1 MHYRRLAAEILWQ
14 YYPARNRLRRREQRG
29 GGMSVLLAL
38 SRAIDAANN
47 FIGKSVSWL
56 VLVAV
61 LISAINAVTRKL
73 FNVSSNAWL
82 EAQWYLF
89 SAVFLIAAGYTL
101 LHSEHVKVDLLYSRY
116 SRRTQLLVEIFGT
129 IFFLLPFCIITIYLS
144 WPIVE
149 AKIASGETSNNT
161 GGLVLWPVWLLIPI
175 GFSLLALQGISELIK
190 RIAILQ
196 GRIPDTVA
204 IEDAEAQAL

>member
-1 MHYRRLAAEILWQ
+1 MAI
-14 YYPARNRLRRREQRG
+14 
-29 GGMSVLLAL
+29 L
-38 SRAIDAANN
+38 SRAKPLEEAGTKGRWDVSLAGVVGAIDAANN

>member
-1 MHYRRLAAEILWQ
+1 
-14 YYPARNRLRRREQRG
+14 
-29 GGMSVLLAL
+29 L

-56 VLVAV
+56 ILVAV
-61 LISAINAVTRKL
+61 LISAINAVSRKL
-73 FNVSSNAWL
+73 FNLSSNAWL

-129 IFFLLPFCIITIYLS
+129 IFFLLPFCLITIYLS

-175 GFSLLALQGISELIK
+175 GFGLLALQGISELIK

>member
-1 MHYRRLAAEILWQ
+1 
-14 YYPARNRLRRREQRG
+14 
-29 GGMSVLLAL
+29 MSVLLAL

-89 SAVFLIAAGYTL
+89 SAVFLIAAG
-101 LHSEHVKVDLLYSRY
+101 LY
-116 SRRTQLLVEIFGT
+116 
-129 IFFLLPFCIITIYLS
+129 
-144 WPIVE
+144 
-149 AKIASGETSNNT
+149 IAAQRACE
-161 GGLVLWPVWLLIPI
+161 GGP
-175 GFSLLALQGISELIK
+175 AL
-190 RIAILQ
+190 
-196 GRIPDTVA
+196 
-204 IEDAEAQAL
+204 